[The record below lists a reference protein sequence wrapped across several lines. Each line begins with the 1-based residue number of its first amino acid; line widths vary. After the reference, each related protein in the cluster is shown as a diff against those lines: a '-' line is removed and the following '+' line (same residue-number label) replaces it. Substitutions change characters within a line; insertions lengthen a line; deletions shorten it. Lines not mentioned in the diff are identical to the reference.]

1 MPFAHPLTAI
11 IGLASLIVAAG
22 YAVVAM
28 VAVLVWHRRLALP
41 HRFPMPAVT
50 VLKPLHGAE
59 PGLYANLR
67 SFCEQSYPQYQ
78 IVFGVRDADDPA
90 LAVVERLVCDFPSL
104 PIDVVVNPQLH
115 GSNFKVSNLINML
128 ARARHDVL
136 IVADSDVWVES
147 DYLRAVTAPLLDHK
161 VGLVTS
167 IYRDMPT
174 KSTWS
179 RLGAMYINEW
189 YMPSVLLAWLFGYEG
204 YVSGQTMC
212 LRRETL
218 QASGG
223 LQAVADYLA
232 DDHRLGE
239 LVRGL
244 GLRIVLS
251 AYVVRAEHHESS
263 WGSLVLHEVR
273 WMRTIRALKP
283 LSYCFLF
290 LSFTLP
296 LAIPGIV
303 LGAADPSVS
312 IAAWAL
318 FLTALA
324 ARLVLHFVPL
334 LRGTRPPMSDLWLV
348 PVHDLLMVWI
358 WLRAFF
364 VSRISWRG
372 REFAVGAG
380 GIMRRIS

>member
-11 IGLASLIVAAG
+11 IGLASLVAAAG
-22 YAVVAM
+22 YALVALF
-28 VAVLVWHRRLALP
+28 AVLVWHRRLALP
-41 HRFPMPAVT
+41 HLYPMPAVT
-50 VLKPLHGAE
+50 VLKPLCGAE

-67 SFCEQSYPQYQ
+67 SFCEQSYPEYQ

-90 LAVVERLVCDFPSL
+90 LAVVARLVADFPSL

-136 IVADSDVWVES
+136 TISDSDAWVGT
-147 DYLRAVTAPLLDHK
+147 DYLRTVTAPLLDHK

-167 IYRDMPT
+167 IYRDVPT
-174 KSTWS
+174 ESIWS

-189 YMPSVLLAWLFGYEG
+189 YMPSVLLAWLFGYQG

-223 LQAVADYLA
+223 LQATADYLA

-239 LVRGL
+239 LVNAL

-251 AYVVRAEHHESS
+251 AYVVRAEHHEAS
-263 WGSLVLHEVR
+263 WNSLVGHELR

-283 LSYCFLF
+283 VSYCFLF
-290 LSFTLP
+290 FSFSLP
-296 LAIPGIV
+296 LSILGIV
-303 LGAADPSVS
+303 LGASDPALS
-312 IAAWAL
+312 ILAWGL
-318 FLTALA
+318 FLTTLA
-324 ARLVLHFVPL
+324 ARLVLHFVPW
-334 LRGTRPPMSDLWLV
+334 LRGARPFWADLWLV
-348 PVHDLLMVWI
+348 PVQDLLIVWI

-364 VSRISWRG
+364 ISRISWRG
-372 REFAVGAG
+372 REFDVGSG
-380 GIMRRIS
+380 GVMRRLT